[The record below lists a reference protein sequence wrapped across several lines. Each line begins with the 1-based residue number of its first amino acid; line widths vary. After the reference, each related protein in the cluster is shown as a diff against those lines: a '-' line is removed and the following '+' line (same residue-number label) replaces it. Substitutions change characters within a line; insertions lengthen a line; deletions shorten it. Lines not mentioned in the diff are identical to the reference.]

1 MDREQAVHHAA
12 RLIRAASLLVQPRQ
26 VQTDPGIA
34 GAFDH
39 GRFQLGLR
47 ADRIAGV
54 QKLPRAGALHVGAQ
68 QGLATG
74 FGALG
79 RGQPVEQRAGF
90 LQAALAAVQPDQALQ
105 RAGIVGIA
113 RQGFAIAGFGS
124 NRVAGGLHV
133 TQRHVSGR
141 LVGQQLHR
149 LLQQLARL
157 GQIAA
162 RARRVGLLL
171 QLPVAGALQCAV
183 PFAVAGRGRAQQF
196 LRLGKAL
203 LTQTYRTQAAERFGV
218 SRTCTQDLGEA
229 LFGCAQ
235 IVRAERTEAFAQQQA
250 IGIGRRGGHRA
261 LRAQLAK
268 FGGHFG
274 IVRGTG
280 EKCLVQRRI
289 GHAGIEPQQRLAPA
303 AACRPTHVRAL
314 GQRAQLRDAVAAG
327 GFAVTEYL
335 RQRQLHGRIARVA
348 GLQASQAVAGTLPA
362 GGSARQRLVV
372 LQRQVRRRR
381 LAGEGGFVAARGFHI
396 APGRGSAACIAQS
409 GIFARAAAAARADR
423 HAQALRLRRLRMR
436 AFELLQAL
444 ARFGLAPLRQI
455 DLGQAEQC
463 VGLVRVDAEQ
473 LLPGVGGQIVAA
485 LVVPVVALLHQ
496 LLGGAGLRLRCRCSE
511 QAQREHAGEVERLQ
525 VVAAHAGV
533 LQAGNRRPSAAKR

>member
-1 MDREQAVHHAA
+1 M
-12 RLIRAASLLVQPRQ
+12 
-26 VQTDPGIA
+26 
-34 GAFDH
+34 
-39 GRFQLGLR
+39 
-47 ADRIAGV
+47 
-54 QKLPRAGALHVGAQ
+54 
-68 QGLATG
+68 ATG
-74 FGALG
+74 LGALG
-79 RGQPVEQRAGF
+79 RRQPVEQGAGF
-90 LQAALAAVQPDQALQ
+90 LQPPLAAVQPDQALQ
-105 RAGIVGIA
+105 RAGIVGLA

-149 LLQQLARL
+149 LLYQLARL
-157 GQIAA
+157 RQIAA
-162 RARRVGLLL
+162 RARRFGLL
-171 QLPVAGALQCAV
+171 QLLPVTGSLQRAF
-183 PFAVAGRGRAQQF
+183 PFAVAGRGRSQQF
-196 LRLGKAL
+196 LRLGKTL
-203 LTQTYRTQAAERFGV
+203 LTQTYRAQAAERFGV
-218 SRTCTQDLGEA
+218 ARTCTQDLGKA
-229 LFGCAQ
+229 LFGGAQ
-235 IVRAERTEAFAQQQA
+235 IVGAQRAKAFAQQHA
-250 IGIGRRGGHRA
+250 VGIGRRGRGSA
-261 LRAQLAK
+261 LRAQLAE

-280 EKCLVQRRI
+280 KKRLVQRRI
-289 GHAGIEPQQRLAPA
+289 GHAGVEPQQRLAPA

-314 GQRAQLRDAVAAG
+314 GKRAQLRNAVAAG

-335 RQRQLHGRIARVA
+335 RQRKLHGRIARVA
-348 GLQASQAVAGTLPA
+348 GLQASQAVAGALPA
-362 GGSARQRLVV
+362 GGGAGQRLVV

-381 LAGEGGFVAARGFHI
+381 LAGEGGFVTARRFHI
-396 APGRGSAACIAQS
+396 APGRGGTTCIAQI
-409 GIFARAAAAARADR
+409 GIFARVAATARADR

-436 AFELLQAL
+436 AFELLQPL

-473 LLPGVGGQIVAA
+473 LLPGIGGQIVAT
-485 LVVPVVALLHQ
+485 LVVPVIALLHQ
-496 LLGGAGLRLRCRCSE
+496 LLGGAGLRVRCRCGE